1 MRDLWWIK
9 KVSGMVTRKVSS
21 AILTGV
27 ECQIRIEYNYV
38 VTELNGLM
46 HLSMP
51 FKAEALMN

>member
-1 MRDLWWIK
+1 
-9 KVSGMVTRKVSS
+9 MVTRKVSS
-21 AILTGV
+21 ASLIGV

-38 VTELNGLM
+38 VTELNELM